1 MKSNIDNPE
10 QNKITENMEIAHDND
25 AKARFVD
32 SVSKLTENNGNTSTN
47 DISSKNK
54 CLINPKKLQPIA
66 EKAATIITAVDTIVD
81 PFNNYMEA
89 KTQQPDLIPID
100 SGYYKQADIIAESSI
115 NDILSEKGYV
125 VQSDI
130 GVIEVISDII
140 DTIGSDED
148 EALKT
153 PEQIKEE
160 IDSRIKGASSDDNI
174 KKTELCPP
182 NSAKSILAFSST
194 TTENYEYGIGGARQ
208 FFIPHAYDLKKNGV
222 FVKEFELYE
231 GKDRTIPLNLVFEEK
246 TFDEKEDSHIEEYTD
261 EIDYLEKNTID
272 TDGLSMFM
280 NSEGNIMNVQ
290 EQDNLNPL
298 SNQEDSNGIYYPDSW
313 KKTSIQD
320 GDLIF
325 QLSSN
330 GDTFSSYFT
339 DSKTIYS
346 CIHDGKLNFQELRE
360 KLQLADGSEKICLT
374 AYRCKLSSPQSEAK

>member
-32 SVSKLTENNGNTSTN
+32 SVSKLTENTGNTSTN

-54 CLINPKKLQPIA
+54 SLINPKKFQPIA

-130 GVIEVISDII
+130 GVIEVVSDII

-160 IDSRIKGASSDDNI
+160 IDTRIEGASSDDNI

-182 NSAKSILAFSST
+182 NPAKSILAFSST
-194 TTENYEYGIGGARQ
+194 AEENYEYGIGGARQ
-208 FFIPHAYDLKKNGV
+208 YFIPNAYELKKNGSL
-222 FVKEFELYE
+222 VKEFELYE
-231 GKDRTIPLNLVFEEK
+231 SEDKTAPLSLIDENVE
-246 TFDEKEDSHIEEYTD
+246 FDGQEDSYIEDYTD
-261 EIDYLEKNTID
+261 EIDYLDKNTID
-272 TDGLSMFM
+272 TDGLNMFM
-280 NSEGNIMNVQ
+280 DSEGNIMNVQ
-290 EQDNLNPL
+290 EQDYLNPL

-330 GDTFSSYFT
+330 GNTFSSYFT
-339 DSKTIYS
+339 DSKTINS
-346 CIHDGKLNFQELRE
+346 CIHNGNLNFQELRE
-360 KLQLADGSEKICLT
+360 KLQVAKGSEKVCLT
-374 AYRCKLSSPQSEAK
+374 AYRCKLQSE